1 MSMRVR
7 QILCLTPTLR
17 PSEEPPVSPPF
28 ARPRELA
35 VTVETSRPAAL
46 PSHAIEVDVGVAL
59 PVAFGGLRKVLRAC
73 EAAAP
78 QVVHTLSRAHP
89 SEWNRLFPGAI
100 DGVPDLGDLALTPS
114 ERRLH
119 RESEQMFWVL
129 NVAAKAIVETMR
141 VSGRPLVLH
150 GAGECDLVSLR
161 AVMRA
166 AEWSR
171 LEGLEGTLLFTGWNV
186 RRPHGAECFESRR
199 QAYLDALCD
208 RMRAPRVPT
217 PGPVSSRALEAPVD
231 LEGRYLQVAVDAAQ
245 APETRVAAAILAI
258 RSCFFT
264 TNYEGAM
271 LAAEQGL
278 AVLEANADVAL
289 ASRVVQAWETLDTG
303 FATPAIEIDRA
314 SLGDVE
320 ELKALFARSMGVVH
334 VYTGAHD
341 AAMEAFGRGLACRIP
356 PELVARL
363 HMFRALT
370 LTKRFGQLPNA
381 RTEVA
386 AGLAALERSTSPD
399 RALQEGWLRNVCAL
413 TWFQERKLDKALV
426 EEKQAMRCVGDL
438 HDASATHLKINLIS
452 NASYLQE
459 TARQFGD
466 AISTWRRFE
475 KISESWG
482 VNFAKHHRY
491 RLAGLE
497 LAAGERDAAV
507 AHFTEAF
514 TNADALGDS
523 FHRQVIAAELGRL
536 FLDEQQPAVAVDW
549 FARAEEHARAI
560 GDPLK
565 TAESLAGQAVAAGRT
580 DWSEAVRCAGVSTTW
595 PKQTESLKAALAQGD
610 TKAVH
615 EVLPRARTKLNRP
628 FDPVNLY

>member
-1 MSMRVR
+1 MSPHV
-7 QILCLTPTLR
+7 
-17 PSEEPPVSPPF
+17 
-28 ARPRELA
+28 ARPRGELA
-35 VTVETSRPAAL
+35 VTVETARPVTL
-46 PSHAIEVDVGVAL
+46 PSNAIEVDVGVAL

-73 EAAAP
+73 EEAAP
-78 QVVHTLSRAHP
+78 DAVRALSLANP

-100 DGVPDLGDLALTPS
+100 DGVPDLSDLALTPS

-129 NVAAKAIVETMR
+129 NVAAKALVETLR
-141 VSGRPLVLH
+141 ASGRPLVLH

-171 LEGLEGTLLFTGWNV
+171 LEGLEGTLLMTGWNV
-186 RRPHGAECFESRR
+186 RRPHGAEAFEARR
-199 QAYLDALCD
+199 QAYLDSLCD
-208 RMRAPRVPT
+208 RLRAPRAPT
-217 PGPVSSRALEAPVD
+217 PGPVSRRALEAPVD
-231 LEGRYLQVAVDAAQ
+231 LEGRYLQLAVDAAQ

-271 LAAEQGL
+271 LAAERGL
-278 AVLEANADVAL
+278 AAL
-289 ASRVVQAWETLDTG
+289 AEGEAASLPGRVLQAWDSLDTG
-303 FATPAIEIDRA
+303 FATPAIEIDRS
-314 SLGDVE
+314 SLGDAE
-320 ELKALFARSMGVVH
+320 ELRALFARSMGVVH

-356 PELVARL
+356 PEMVARL

-381 RTEVA
+381 REEVA
-386 AGLAALERSTSPD
+386 AGLAALERSTAPD

-426 EEKQAMRCVGDL
+426 EEKLAMRCVGDL

-459 TARQFGD
+459 TARQYGD

-497 LAAGERDAAV
+497 LGAGERDAAV

-514 TNADALGDS
+514 ANADALGDS

-536 FLDEQQPAVAVDW
+536 FLDDQQQATAVDW

-565 TAESLAGQAVAAGRT
+565 TAESLAGQALAGGRT
-580 DWSEAVRCAGVSTTW
+580 DWSQALRYAEASTTW
-595 PKQTESLKAALAQGD
+595 PQQTQVLKEALSQGD
-610 TKAVH
+610 AQAIH
-615 EVLPRARTKLNRP
+615 GALPRARTKLNRP

>member
-1 MSMRVR
+1 MR
-7 QILCLTPTLR
+7 PH
-17 PSEEPPVSPPF
+17 
-28 ARPRELA
+28 ALA
-35 VTVETSRPAAL
+35 VSVAGDVPSVLPARAL
-46 PSHAIEVDVGVAL
+46 EVDAGVAL

-73 EAAAP
+73 EDAAP
-78 QVVHTLSRAHP
+78 EVVGALSRAHP
-89 SEWNRLFPGAI
+89 SEWNRLFPGSIA
-100 DGVPDLGDLALTPS
+100 GVPDLSDLALTPS

-129 NVAAKAIVETMR
+129 NVAAKAIVETLR
-141 VSGRPLVLH
+141 ASGRPLVLH

-171 LEGLEGTLLFTGWNV
+171 LEGLDGTLLLTGWSV
-186 RRPHGAECFESRR
+186 RRPHGALAFEARR

-208 RMRAPRVPT
+208 RMRAPRASG
-217 PGPVSSRALEAPVD
+217 PGPVSSRTVEPAVD
-231 LEGRYLQVAVDAAQ
+231 LEGRYLQLAVDGSQ
-245 APETRVAAAILAI
+245 AREVRVAAAILAI

-278 AVLEANADVAL
+278 ALLDTDAALPGRVA
-289 ASRVVQAWETLDTG
+289 QAWDSLDTG
-303 FATPAIEIDRA
+303 FTTPAIEIDRS

-320 ELKALFARSMGVVH
+320 ELRALFARCMGVVH
-334 VYTGAHD
+334 VFTGSHE
-341 AAMEAFGRGLACRIP
+341 AAMEAFGLGLACRIP
-356 PELVARL
+356 PDLVARL

-381 RTEVA
+381 RTEVE

-413 TWFQERKLDKALV
+413 TWFQERKLDKAVV
-426 EEKQAMRCVGDL
+426 EEKLAMRCVGDL

-459 TARQFGD
+459 TARQYAD
-466 AISTWRRFE
+466 AIATWRRFE
-475 KISESWG
+475 KISAKWG
-482 VNFAKHHRY
+482 ANFAKHHCY

-497 LAAGERDAAV
+497 LGAGERDAAV
-507 AHFTEAF
+507 EHFTAAYA
-514 TNADALGDS
+514 NADELGDS

-536 FLDEQQPAVAVDW
+536 FLDEQQPATAVEW
-549 FARAEEHARAI
+549 FSRAEEHARAV

-565 TAESLAGQAVAAGRT
+565 TAESLAGLAVAGGRT
-580 DWSEAVRCAGVSTTW
+580 DWTEALRCAQASTTW
-595 PKQTESLKAALAQGD
+595 PKETAALLDGLTRGD
-610 TKAVH
+610 AKAVH
-615 EVLPRARTKLNRP
+615 AALPRARTKLNRP

>member
-1 MSMRVR
+1 MNPHV
-7 QILCLTPTLR
+7 
-17 PSEEPPVSPPF
+17 
-28 ARPRELA
+28 ARPRGELA
-35 VTVETSRPAAL
+35 VTVETARPVTL
-46 PSHAIEVDVGVAL
+46 PSNAIEVDAGVAL

-78 QVVHTLSRAHP
+78 DAVRALSLANP

-100 DGVPDLGDLALTPS
+100 DGVPDLSDLALTPS

-129 NVAAKAIVETMR
+129 NVAAKAIVETLR
-141 VSGRPLVLH
+141 ASGRPLVLH

-166 AEWSR
+166 AEWCR
-171 LEGLEGTLLFTGWNV
+171 LEGLEGTLLMTGWNV
-186 RRPHGAECFESRR
+186 RRPHGAESFEARR
-199 QAYLDALCD
+199 LAYLDSLCD
-208 RMRAPRVPT
+208 RLRAPRAPT
-217 PGPVSSRALEAPVD
+217 PGPVSRRALEAPVD
-231 LEGRYLQVAVDAAQ
+231 LEGRYLQLTVDAAQ

-271 LAAEQGL
+271 LAAERGL
-278 AVLEANADVAL
+278 AALTEGEAATL
-289 ASRVVQAWETLDTG
+289 PSRVLQAWDRLDTG
-303 FATPAIEIDRA
+303 FTTPAIEIDRA
-314 SLGDVE
+314 SLGDAE
-320 ELKALFARSMGVVH
+320 ELRALFARSMGVVH

-341 AAMEAFGRGLACRIP
+341 AAMEAFGQGLTCRIP
-356 PELVARL
+356 PEMVARL

-381 RTEVA
+381 REEVA
-386 AGLAALERSTSPD
+386 AGLAALERSTAPD

-426 EEKQAMRCVGDL
+426 EEKLAMRCVGDL

-497 LAAGERDAAV
+497 LGAGERDAAV

-514 TNADALGDS
+514 ANADALGDS

-536 FLDEQQPAVAVDW
+536 FLDEKQHATAVDW

-565 TAESLAGQAVAAGRT
+565 TAESLAGQALAGGRAE
-580 DWSEAVRCAGVSTTW
+580 WSKALRYAEASTTW
-595 PKQTESLKAALAQGD
+595 PKQTQALTEALARGD
-610 TKAVH
+610 AQAIH
-615 EVLPRARTKLNRP
+615 DALPRARTKLNRP

>member
-1 MSMRVR
+1 MSPHV
-7 QILCLTPTLR
+7 
-17 PSEEPPVSPPF
+17 
-28 ARPRELA
+28 ARPRGELA
-35 VTVETSRPAAL
+35 VTVETARPVTL
-46 PSHAIEVDVGVAL
+46 PSNAIEVDAGVAL

-73 EAAAP
+73 EEAAP
-78 QVVHTLSRAHP
+78 DAVRALSLANP

-100 DGVPDLGDLALTPS
+100 DGVPDLSDLALTPS

-129 NVAAKAIVETMR
+129 NVAAKAIVETLR
-141 VSGRPLVLH
+141 ASGRPLVLH

-171 LEGLEGTLLFTGWNV
+171 LEGLEGTLLMTGWNV
-186 RRPHGAECFESRR
+186 RRPHGAEAFEARR
-199 QAYLDALCD
+199 LAYLDSLCD

-217 PGPVSSRALEAPVD
+217 PGPVSHRALEAPVD
-231 LEGRYLQVAVDAAQ
+231 LEGRYLQLTVDAAQ

-271 LAAEQGL
+271 LAAERGL
-278 AVLEANADVAL
+278 AALTEGEAATL
-289 ASRVVQAWETLDTG
+289 PSRVLQAWDSLDTG

-314 SLGDVE
+314 SLGDAE
-320 ELKALFARSMGVVH
+320 ELRALFARSMGVVH

-341 AAMEAFGRGLACRIP
+341 AAMEAFGQGLTCRIP
-356 PELVARL
+356 PEMVARL

-381 RTEVA
+381 REEVA
-386 AGLAALERSTSPD
+386 AGLAALERSTAPD

-426 EEKQAMRCVGDL
+426 EEKLAMRCVGDL

-497 LAAGERDAAV
+497 LGAGERDAAV

-514 TNADALGDS
+514 ANADALGDS

-536 FLDEQQPAVAVDW
+536 FLDEKQHATAVDW

-565 TAESLAGQAVAAGRT
+565 TAESLAGQALAGGRAE
-580 DWSEAVRCAGVSTTW
+580 WSQALRYAEASTTW
-595 PKQTESLKAALAQGD
+595 PKQTQAMTEALARGD
-610 TKAVH
+610 AQAIH
-615 EVLPRARTKLNRP
+615 DALPRARTKLNRP